1 MSAPRQPHEP
11 APEDSLEP
19 ARSELP
25 RSDSDGQ
32 ASSHPEDSTTTVKS
46 DASATAPRRFQ
57 WTSYRVALVGVLLV
71 CAFTRFWGI
80 SHDLPF
86 SYYPDE
92 AHFVKRSVAFGSGD
106 LNPHWFHKPAFFMY
120 VLFFEYGLLFCY
132 QYATGVI
139 RSVDEFALRF
149 LSDPTPFYL
158 LGRITSALFG
168 LGCAYLAYRIGR
180 FLRGPWTGV
189 AAAATLTAVFAHNVS
204 SMEVKA
210 DLACSFF
217 TLLAFWFL
225 MRVAREGRWK
235 YVVLAGAAAG
245 VGMAT
250 KYYSIFLFVPMLFA
264 VFLNALAAPPGVG
277 GFALWKRALSRYA
290 MFVAM
295 TVLFFVFFFLCSPFN
310 YLDPLW
316 YDLNMRPML
325 RNRFEMLGPAK
336 PVVKVFHL
344 FFGGEFSRGSLGI
357 TSLLVAVGAAVF
369 STVAVLGVKIR
380 RLGWGGR
387 AWGLAISVGFAVLA
401 AALSLV
407 APHFREHFVG
417 FFKTLMHTHSMGL
430 PLAAAAL
437 AGCAFLAVRARGED
451 LLVLMAMIGFTLIA
465 CFYLHQVAEPR
476 HLNPA
481 YPLFAVAV
489 ALLFTE
495 ALPALASRA
504 RIAKRDGTGLRIGL
518 VACFVLVLAPGLYG
532 VVDWNRI
539 QAREDTRTVAVRW
552 FESNIESGADVLVD
566 KECIKLWADEETV
579 QRLIELLDAEIERSK
594 ARQSKNYE
602 GGVEPFLVHKGQ
614 LYVLQKTIARDRR
627 ERGLATYG
635 LRILDHP
642 WWAPQERAD
651 GNYLTDLDR
660 DIGDPLAERTPKT
673 LDEYRAEGVDYIVTE
688 SGRYRQILNEDWRR
702 NWPSWDRFY
711 SELLELE
718 PVMEFPADPGYRAGP
733 TVRIY
738 KL

>member
-1 MSAPRQPHEP
+1 MTAPQPHESTH
-11 APEDSLEP
+11 EDSSGAAHSDP
-19 ARSELP
+19 A
-25 RSDSDGQ
+25 
-32 ASSHPEDSTTTVKS
+32 
-46 DASATAPRRFQ
+46 DASASILPQDESSLTAPRPSKKRFE
-57 WTSYRVALVGVLLV
+57 WTSYRLALLGVLAV
-71 CAFTRFWGI
+71 CAFTRFWAIG
-80 SHDLPF
+80 HDLPF

-132 QYATGVI
+132 QWVTGTI

-149 LSDPTPFYL
+149 LSDPTPFYM

-168 LGCAYLAYRIGR
+168 LGGVYLAYRIGR

-210 DLACSFF
+210 DLASSFF
-217 TLLAFWFL
+217 TLLSFWFL
-225 MRVAREGRWK
+225 LLVARNGRWK
-235 YVVLAGAAAG
+235 YVVLAGIAAG
-245 VGMAT
+245 IGMAT
-250 KYYSIFLFVPMLFA
+250 KYYSVFLFIPMLFA
-264 VFLNALAAPPGVG
+264 VFLNTLAAPREIDGL
-277 GFALWKRALSRYA
+277 ALWKRAVSRYA
-290 MFVAM
+290 MFVTM
-295 TVLFFVFFFLCSPFN
+295 TVLFFAFFFLCSPFN

-325 RNRFEMLGPAK
+325 RNRFNMLGPAK
-336 PVVKVFHL
+336 IIVKVFHL
-344 FFGGEFSRGSLGI
+344 FLGGEFSRGSLGV
-357 TSLLVAVGAAVF
+357 TAVLIALGGAAF
-369 STVAVLGVKIR
+369 SAISVLAVNIR
-380 RLGWGGR
+380 RSRWGGR
-387 AWGLAISVGFAVLA
+387 AWGLALPLGFAASV
-401 AALSLV
+401 AALTVL

-417 FFKTLMHTHSMGL
+417 FFLTLMDTQAMGF
-430 PLAAAAL
+430 PLGAL
-437 AGCAFLAVRARGED
+437 ALVGCVFLALRARAED
-451 LLVLMAMIGFTLIA
+451 LLLLTPIFAFALIA
-465 CFYLHQVAEPR
+465 SFYLHQVAEPR
-476 HLNPA
+476 HLNTA
-481 YPLFAVAV
+481 YPLFAVVV

-495 ALPALASRA
+495 GVPALAA
-504 RIAKRDGTGLRIGL
+504 RTGISTRNGLPVRIG
-518 VACFVLVLAPGLYG
+518 VTAGFVLFLAPGLYG
-532 VVDWNRI
+532 IVDWNRI

-552 FESNIESGADVLVD
+552 FEANIESGADVLVD

-579 QRLIELLDAEIERSK
+579 QRMIEQLDAEIERSK
-594 ARQSKNYE
+594 KRQTKNYE
-602 GGVEPFLVHKGQ
+602 DGVEPFLVHKGQ
-614 LYVLQKTIARDRR
+614 LYVWEKTIARDRR
-627 ERGLATYG
+627 ERGRATYG
-635 LRILDHP
+635 LRILAHP
-642 WWAPQERAD
+642 WWAPRERED

-718 PVMEFPADPGYRAGP
+718 PVMEFPAEPGYRAGP
-733 TVRIY
+733 TVRVY